1 MGATAPRRQTPKHP
15 PWGFSRRV
23 FEKMSRGVSLASNN
37 DSAATMPAPPYPGYG
52 RLFLICNIVG
62 PLAATRA
69 HFGLHSNSLAQSLA
83 VFLACVVWYYPWVFL
98 AKLVFRL
105 EARHRLGPG
114 RWLRSA
120 AALALWSVPVCA
132 VAAPLMVG
140 ADHLLFTAMGVWPWL
155 MPDRWE
161 AWFFPFSSA
170 QLCFWPTVAAGY
182 LIRTLNELHHQQR
195 LAARLA
201 LEKANLESS
210 LNQARLET
218 LQARLNPHFLFNSL
232 QNISVLTRQDPP
244 TASRMLTR
252 LGDLLRSVL
261 RLDTRPEWTVREEMD
276 LTGSYIALEQMRF
289 GDRLQARFEIE
300 PEAQPA
306 RIPAFLLQP
315 LVENAITH
323 GLRGVLRDGQIVI
336 GARVEAGRLRVSIA
350 DNGAGLPSE
359 KLSDLRLGVGLGST
373 TERLR
378 RLYPHT
384 HRFELHRREEGGS
397 EIVILLPLRLEESE

>member
-1 MGATAPRRQTPKHP
+1 LPSH
-15 PWGFSRRV
+15 
-23 FEKMSRGVSLASNN
+23 EH
-37 DSAATMPAPPYPGYG
+37 SAAARSGPPYPGYA
-52 RLFLICNIVG
+52 RLFLICNLVG

-69 HFGLHSNSLAQSLA
+69 HFGFHNSSPAAALATVLG
-83 VFLACVVWYYPWVFL
+83 CVVWYYPWVFL

-114 RWLRSA
+114 RWLRSGG
-120 AALALWSVPVCA
+120 ALILWSLPVCA
-132 VAAPLMVG
+132 LAAPLMVA
-140 ADHLLFTAMGVWPWL
+140 ADHLLFTLMGVWPWPL
-155 MPDRWE
+155 PNRLHM
-161 AWFFPFSSA
+161 WFFPFSSA

-182 LIRTLNELHHQQR
+182 LIRTLDELNRHQQ

-201 LEKANLESS
+201 VEKANLEAS

-232 QNISVLTRQDPP
+232 QNISVLTRQDPS

-252 LGDLLRSVL
+252 LGDVLRSVL
-261 RLDTRPEWTVREEMD
+261 RLDTRPEWTVREEME

-289 GDRLQARFEIE
+289 GDRLQARFEIQ
-300 PEAQPA
+300 PEAQSA

-323 GLRGVLRDGQIVI
+323 GLRGVLRDGRIVI
-336 GARVEAGRLRVSIA
+336 SARIEHTRLRVSIA

-359 KLSDLRLGVGLGST
+359 KLSELRLGVGLGST

-378 RLYPHT
+378 RLYPDT
-384 HRFELHRREEGGS
+384 HAFELHRRPEGGS
-397 EIVILLPLRLEESE
+397 EIVILLPFHQEEE